1 MPITG
6 GSFCFGRCRTELKS
20 RPLRRI
26 RCNLACQYDLE
37 VHDDAGDTV
46 QRGREFVGGV
56 EWMPTDPWLEPDG
69 GVLGLWRDLS
79 GFDISADTAADGGPT
94 VGRSSTQTG
103 AGRLGTHRGCRSP
116 EVRLA
121 LGGVVLELK
130 SWRLRRIRCNLACQY
145 DLEVH
150 DDAGDTVQ
158 RGWECVGGV
167 EWMPTDPWLEPDGG
181 VLGLWRDLSGFDI
194 SADCGR
200 RRAHRRQTTTQT
212 GAGRLG
218 THRGCR
224 SVEARLALGGVV
236 LG

>member
-1 MPITG
+1 MCRRGRVDADGPLVGARRRRARAVARPFRIRHFGRLRPTVGPPSAIFDADGCGTPRDTPRMPIG
-6 GSFCFGRCRTELKS
+6 ASSFGFGRCRT
-20 RPLRRI
+20 
-26 RCNLACQYDLE
+26 
-37 VHDDAGDTV
+37 
-46 QRGREFVGGV
+46 
-56 EWMPTDPWLEPDG
+56 W
-69 GVLGLWRDLS
+69 
-79 GFDISADTAADGGPT
+79 
-94 VGRSSTQTG
+94 
-103 AGRLGTHRGCRSP
+103 
-116 EVRLA
+116 
-121 LGGVVLELK
+121 LK

-181 VLGLWRDLSGFDI
+181 VLGLWRGLSGFDI
-194 SADCGR
+194 SADCGPR
-200 RRAHRRQTTTQT
+200 WAHRRQSSTQT

-224 SVEARLALGGVV
+224 SVQARLALGGVV